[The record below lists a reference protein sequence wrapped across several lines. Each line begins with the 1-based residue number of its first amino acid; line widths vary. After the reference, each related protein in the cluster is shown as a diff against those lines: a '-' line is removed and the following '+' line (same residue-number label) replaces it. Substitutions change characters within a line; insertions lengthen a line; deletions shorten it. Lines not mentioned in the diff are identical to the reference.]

1 MQNTHVSHK
10 LRVKFLLKL
19 LKMPLQSSRQSRSL
33 AKAYSSSQ
41 IIQAVEEGK
50 SLEEVMD
57 LASDLT
63 LDKISRVK
71 EKVKKA

>member
-1 MQNTHVSHK
+1 
-10 LRVKFLLKL
+10 
-19 LKMPLQSSRQSRSL
+19 MPLQSSRQSRSL